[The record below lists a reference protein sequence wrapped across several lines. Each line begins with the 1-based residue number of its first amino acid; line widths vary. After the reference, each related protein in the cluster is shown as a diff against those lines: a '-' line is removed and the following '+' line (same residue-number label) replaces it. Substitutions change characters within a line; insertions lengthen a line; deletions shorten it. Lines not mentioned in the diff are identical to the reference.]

1 MFNAIF
7 RFITVL
13 YSYIAKFKTKKSF
26 VFKSIIKTNGS
37 EVSFYNS
44 RVMASTIN
52 IHTSG
57 NTFLCQGNIISSNI
71 DIWGSGNIIMV
82 EKNVELNGT
91 RIVLRGNNC
100 TVKIGSNT
108 HFCNSTLV
116 CMGSKN
122 ELTFGEGCMIADGAE
137 FWNTDTHPIL
147 DFNNNVINVSKPIH
161 LGNKV
166 WIGKNSKVL
175 KGVTIGNNAIIGMC
189 SIVTK
194 NIEPNTINVG
204 IPTKKIKSGVH
215 WKRCYIDE

>member
-26 VFKSIIKTNGS
+26 VLKSIIKTNGS

-82 EKNVELNGT
+82 EK
-91 RIVLRGNNC
+91 
-100 TVKIGSNT
+100 
-108 HFCNSTLV
+108 
-116 CMGSKN
+116 M
-122 ELTFGEGCMIADGAE
+122 
-137 FWNTDTHPIL
+137 
-147 DFNNNVINVSKPIH
+147 
-161 LGNKV
+161 
-166 WIGKNSKVL
+166 
-175 KGVTIGNNAIIGMC
+175 
-189 SIVTK
+189 
-194 NIEPNTINVG
+194 
-204 IPTKKIKSGVH
+204 
-215 WKRCYIDE
+215 